1 MGGEIVRHGLGQVI
15 FEGLIDKIIL
25 PLTRMPPSYS
35 LLLMMNMLVEKI
47 KTLEILSVLTSSP
60 SLSLYCILY
69 TTPSYA
75 LYSCNYVSDR
85 RIRVMCVSSRSS
97 DTKELVLRGTDH
109 FTTFIYFLNNF

>member
-1 MGGEIVRHGLGQVI
+1 MGGEVVRHGLEQII
-15 FEGLIDKIIL
+15 FKGLIDKLIL

-35 LLLMMNMLVEKI
+35 LLSMLKMLVEKMKI
-47 KTLEILSVLTSSP
+47 GKILSVLVSSP
-60 SLSLYCILY
+60 SLSQYCILY